1 MPMRSTDKPF
11 ATVADVAACRAMLR
25 GGSRSFFAASLVL
38 PKSVREPATGLYAF
52 CRMADDAIDHG
63 SDRFA
68 ALTELRERLAR
79 IYAGRPF
86 DIAAD
91 RAFADAVARFRIPQ
105 SFPEALLEG
114 FEWDSRNRR
123 YADFSQL
130 KAYGVRVA
138 GTVGAMMAMVM
149 GVRDPKLL
157 ARACDL
163 GVAMQLTNI
172 ARDVGEDARAGRV
185 YLPLDWLRAAGIEPE
200 AWLARPAF
208 DARLAAV
215 IERLLAAADELYTR
229 ADSGIAHLP
238 SSCRPGMHAARLLYA
253 EIGHELRRRGLDS
266 VSQRAVVPW
275 QRKAR
280 ILADAVVAARRG
292 AIAVDVPALDE
303 ARYLLE
309 QATQDSLLRDPAAV
323 ADSPRE
329 RARWPRVED
338 RVIWLVD
345 LFERLERLEQPQRS
359 GRGGRRGSAATAGGN
374 TTAAAGATAS

>member
-1 MPMRSTDKPF
+1 MRSSDKPF
-11 ATVADVAACRAMLR
+11 ASVADVAACRAMLR

-63 SDRFA
+63 TDRPR
-68 ALTELRERLAR
+68 ALEELRRRLDH
-79 IYAGRPF
+79 IYAGTPV

-91 RAFADAVARFRIPQ
+91 RAFADSVNRFSIPKAY
-105 SFPEALLEG
+105 PAALLEG
-114 FEWDSRNRR
+114 FEWDARSRR
-123 YADFSQL
+123 YADLSEL

-149 GVRDPKLL
+149 EVRSPTLL

-172 ARDVGEDARAGRV
+172 ARDVGEDARCGRL
-185 YLPLDWLRAAGIEPE
+185 YLPLDWLESAGIDPE
-200 AWLARPAF
+200 QWLGRPVF
-208 DARLAAV
+208 SAALSEV
-215 IERLLAAADELYTR
+215 VRRLLNAADELYVR
-229 ADSGIAHLP
+229 ADAGIANLP
-238 SSCRPGMHAARLLYA
+238 SACRPGMYAARLLYA

-266 VSQRAVVPW
+266 VTQRAIVPW

-280 ILADAVVAARRG
+280 ILADACVAATRTGVVAS
-292 AIAVDVPALDE
+292 VDVLDE
-303 ARYLLE
+303 ARFLLASVPE
-309 QATQDSLLRDPAAV
+309 GRADELLPPDE
-323 ADSPRE
+323 SPRE

-345 LFERLERLEQPQRS
+345 LFERLERRERAQAQPV
-359 GRGGRRGSAATAGGN
+359 SA
-374 TTAAAGATAS
+374 S